1 MATQVVDAITKKLDQ
16 LMTTGFAPN
25 TTHMSTQPEPCSFC
39 SSGKVGEI
47 TGKVGEMTDKVGKM
61 TDKVDKFFFPVDF
74 IILETKPVPHPKRL
88 IPIILGCPFLA
99 TANVCINCWT
109 GVMEISF
116 RNMKVRLNIFIA
128 F

>member
-1 MATQVVDAITKKLDQ
+1 MLK
-16 LMTTGFAPN
+16 M
-25 TTHMSTQPEPCSFC
+25 
-39 SSGKVGEI
+39 VGEI
-47 TGKVGEMTDKVGKM
+47 TGRVSEITGRVGEMTDKVGKM
-61 TDKVDKFFFPVDF
+61 TDKVDKFFFLVDF
-74 IILETKPVPHPKRL
+74 IILETKPVPHPNRL

-99 TANVCINCWT
+99 TANACINCWT